1 MYYLALYPMQRVKGS
16 TITETALFVDID
28 SERPCIGLELIIMQF
43 SGELV
48 YHEDTL
54 SSTR

>member
-1 MYYLALYPMQRVKGS
+1 MHYLALYPMQRVKGS
-16 TITETALFVDID
+16 IITETALFVDID
-28 SERPCIGLELIIMQF
+28 SERPCIGLELIIIQF